1 MIRDHFRVLK
11 VDLSTGRGKIEEI
24 EGRNTCAGG
33 SGLAALLFSRM
44 GFSDRSWEDPEQP
57 LIFAIGPLTGYFP
70 LMSKV
75 VCAFKSPYHDQYAE
89 SHGGGRSALSMR
101 FADLDALVITGKA
114 KRPSCLVV
122 GSRKLEV
129 KDVHYLWGKSV
140 QRTGQMLRRM
150 AGGSGHRS
158 ILRIGPAGEN
168 GSAMACINVDTYRHF
183 GRLGGGAVMGAKNL
197 KAIVIVGDESFDL
210 PAGKDYTPLFQKI
223 YGQLTGT
230 KMMDKYHNLGTPINV
245 AVLNGIKAMPCRNL
259 QRTSDENI
267 SGITGET
274 FAERTLLRNTACS
287 GCPVGCI
294 HLGFVREKFSEP
306 NQYLYRQVTYD
317 HEPIATMGAMLSVL
331 DAFQVLTLLEIAE
344 KEGLDV
350 MSAGVALA
358 WATEAFEKGLLSEKE
373 TLIPLKFGDAGA
385 YAQAVKHLGAGT
397 NDFYRLLGQ
406 GTLKAA
412 QQYGGQDF
420 ACVLGQEMA
429 GYATGEV
436 FFISQ
441 ALGLRHS
448 HLDAG
453 GYSYDQKQKGKDPHV
468 DQRMA
473 AVPANFD
480 QKQQG
485 KDAVHA
491 VEFLVQDEKARVLL
505 TSMVSCLFAREVYKE
520 AALADCLSA
529 VGYRNLAENLDSVAQ
544 RVQRIRWQ
552 MRMKTGF
559 DPGSV
564 KIPERFNQVVTW
576 KGPMDTSYLNSLQKT
591 YAERIREMAKLGE
604 SESTITSTK

>member
-1 MIRDHFRVLK
+1 VLK
-11 VDLSTGRGKIEEI
+11 VDLSTGKGQIEEM
-24 EGRNTCAGG
+24 EGRNTWAGG
-33 SGLAALLFSRM
+33 SGLAANLFDRM
-44 GFSDRSWEDPEQP
+44 GFPGRAWEDPEQP
-57 LIFAIGPLTGYFP
+57 LIFAIGPLNGYFP

-89 SHGGGRSALSMR
+89 SHGGGRAALCLR

-114 KRPSCLVV
+114 RRPSCLVV
-122 GSRKLEV
+122 GSRTLEV

-150 AGGSGHRS
+150 VGGSGHRS

-168 GSAMACINVDTYRHF
+168 RSAMACINVDTYRHF

-197 KAIVIVGDESFDL
+197 KAIVILGDESFDL
-210 PAGKDYTPLFQKI
+210 PAGKEYVPLFRKI
-223 YGQLTGT
+223 YEQVTET
-230 KMMDKYHNLGTPINV
+230 RMMDKYHNLGTPINV
-245 AVLNGIKAMPCRNL
+245 AVLNGIQALPCRNL
-259 QRTSDENI
+259 QKTSDEGI

-274 FAERTLLRNTACS
+274 FAERTLLRNTACA

-306 NQYLYRQVTYD
+306 NQYLYRQVSYD
-317 HEPIATMGAMLSVL
+317 HEPIFAMGSMLGVL
-331 DAFQVLTLLEIAE
+331 DAFQVLALLENSE
-344 KEGLDV
+344 KAGLDA

-358 WATEAFEKGLLSEKE
+358 WATEAFEKGLLSERE
-373 TLIPLKFGDAGA
+373 TLVPLKFGDAGA
-385 YAQAVKHLGAGT
+385 YAQAVKHLGLGA

-412 QQYGGQDF
+412 EQYGGKDF
-420 ACVLGQEMA
+420 ACVLGQEMG

-453 GYSYDQKQKGKDPHV
+453 GYSYDQKQK
-468 DQRMA
+468 A
-473 AVPANFD
+473 
-480 QKQQG
+480 
-485 KDAVHA
+485 KDAAQA
-491 VEFLVQDEKARVLL
+491 VDFLVQDEKARVFL

-520 AALADCLSA
+520 TVLADCLNA
-529 VGYRNLAENLDSVAQ
+529 VGYRNLAENLDSVAS
-544 RVQRIRWQ
+544 RIQNMRWQ
-552 MRMKTGF
+552 IRLKTGF

-564 KIPERFNQVVTW
+564 KIPERFKQVVTW
-576 KGPMDTSYLNSLQKT
+576 KGPLDTNYLDSLQKT
-591 YAERIREMAKLGE
+591 YAQRIHEMAKA
-604 SESTITSTK
+604 

>member
-1 MIRDHFRVLK
+1 MIRDHFRVLH
-11 VDLSTGRGKIEEI
+11 VDLSTGRGKVEDI
-24 EGRNTCAGG
+24 EGRGASAGG

-89 SHGGGRSALSMR
+89 SHGGGRSALSLR

-114 KRPSCLVV
+114 KRPSCVVV
-122 GSRKLEV
+122 GSRHLEV

-140 QRTGQMLRRM
+140 QRTGQMLRGM

-168 GSAMACINVDTYRHF
+168 RSAMACINVDTYRHF
-183 GRLGGGAVMGAKNL
+183 GRLGGGGVMGAKNL

-210 PAGKDYTPLFQKI
+210 PAGKEYAPLFQKI
-223 YGQLTGT
+223 YAQLTET
-230 KMMDKYHNLGTPINV
+230 SMMDKYHNLGTPINV
-245 AVLNGIKAMPCRNL
+245 AVLNGIRALPCRNL
-259 QRTSDENI
+259 QKTSDEAI
-267 SGITGET
+267 TGITGET
-274 FAERTLLRNTACS
+274 FADRTLLRNTACA

-294 HLGFVREKFSEP
+294 HLGFLREKFSEP

-317 HEPIATMGAMLSVL
+317 HEPIACMGAMLSVL

-344 KEGLDV
+344 KAGLDV

-358 WATEAFEKGLLSEKE
+358 WATEAFEKGLLSQKE
-373 TLIPLKFGDAGA
+373 TLIPLKFGDATA
-385 YAQAVKHLGAGT
+385 YAQAVKHLGTGA

-412 QQYGGQDF
+412 EHYGGTDF

-429 GYATGEV
+429 GYATGEA
-436 FFISQ
+436 FFVSQ
-441 ALGLRHS
+441 ALGFRHS

-453 GYSYDQKQKGKDPHV
+453 GYSHDQKQKGKDV
-468 DQRMA
+468 AQ
-473 AVPANFD
+473 
-480 QKQQG
+480 
-485 KDAVHA
+485 A
-491 VEFLVQDEKARVLL
+491 VEFLVEDEKARVFL

-520 AALADCLSA
+520 AVLADCLNA
-529 VGYRNLAENLDSVAQ
+529 VGYRDLAANVDSVSRRIQ
-544 RVQRIRWQ
+544 KIRWQ
-552 MRMKTGF
+552 IRLKTGF

-564 KIPERFNQVVTW
+564 KIPERFRQVVTW
-576 KGPMDTSYLNSLQKT
+576 KGPMDTNYLDSLQKT
-591 YAERIREMAKLGE
+591 YTQKILEMAKAEGTG
-604 SESTITSTK
+604 SP

>member
-1 MIRDHFRVLK
+1 
-11 VDLSTGRGKIEEI
+11 
-24 EGRNTCAGG
+24 
-33 SGLAALLFSRM
+33 
-44 GFSDRSWEDPEQP
+44 
-57 LIFAIGPLTGYFP
+57 
-70 LMSKV
+70 
-75 VCAFKSPYHDQYAE
+75 
-89 SHGGGRSALSMR
+89 
-101 FADLDALVITGKA
+101 
-114 KRPSCLVV
+114 
-122 GSRKLEV
+122 LEV

-168 GSAMACINVDTYRHF
+168 RSAMACINVDTYRHF
-183 GRLGGGAVMGAKNL
+183 GRLGGGAVMGDKNL

-210 PAGKDYTPLFQKI
+210 PAGKEYVPLFQKI
-223 YGQLTGT
+223 YAQLTET
-230 KMMDKYHNLGTPINV
+230 TMMDKYHNLGTPINV

-259 QRTSDENI
+259 QRTSDEAI

-317 HEPIATMGAMLSVL
+317 HEPIFAMGAMLSVL

-358 WATEAFEKGLLSEKE
+358 WATEAFEKGLLTEKE
-373 TLIPLKFGDAGA
+373 TLVPLKFGDAEKYGRA
-385 YAQAVKHLGAGT
+385 LKYLGTAA

-420 ACVLGQEMA
+420 ACVLGQEMG

-453 GYSYDQKQKGKDPHV
+453 GYSYDQKQKGKD
-468 DQRMA
+468 A
-473 AVPANFD
+473 A
-480 QKQQG
+480 
-485 KDAVHA
+485 HA
-491 VEFLVQDEKARVLL
+491 VEFLVQDEKARVFL

-520 AALADCLSA
+520 AVLAECLSA
-529 VGYRNLAENLDSVAQ
+529 VGYGNLAENVDSVSR
-544 RVQRIRWQ
+544 RVQQMRWQ
-552 MRMKTGF
+552 VRMKTGF
-559 DPGSV
+559 DPESV
-564 KIPERFNQVVTW
+564 KIPERFKQVVTW
-576 KGPMDTSYLNSLQKT
+576 KGSMDTNYMDSLQKT
-591 YAERIREMAKLGE
+591 YAKRIREMAKLE
-604 SESTITSTK
+604 ERSSP